1 MRNCQNVVRNCQLFL
16 KWPSINRQRY
26 IAQKFAEKR
35 GVVGVI
41 GCTDGSHIPV
51 ALVDEELATDL
62 FNRKG
67 FYSLILQAT
76 VDHVPLFTDVYVG
89 WPGSVHNGRVWRNS
103 PLKRQLD
110 IFMQSNYNNQDFI
123 LPGAHLLGD
132 AAYAS
137 TTTMIPPFKDNG
149 RLRYKHRRLNKRYSG
164 TRMTVE
170 CCYGM
175 VKGRFGS
182 LRFVNHRSLEV
193 QCQVIIACCILHN
206 YVMLGG
212 IPLNQQD
219 FPPEIP
225 NLHDAVVGN
234 AVGEANRSR
243 LMDQLMNL

>member
-1 MRNCQNVVRNCQLFL
+1 MRRKVLHSLYDDLKNYYPYFTQKLQGTGGQNVAPFLHVLCAVLYKLGRITSFRDAADLFGLAPSTVCEKLPIVVKMIIQILGPVFL
-16 KWPSINRQRY
+16 KWPSLNRQRY

-89 WPGSVHNGRVWRNS
+89 WPGSVHDGRVWRNS

-110 IFMQSNYNNQDFI
+110 VVMQSNYNNQDII

-132 AAYAS
+132 AAYA
-137 TTTMIPPFKDNG
+137 
-149 RLRYKHRRLNKRYSG
+149 
-164 TRMTVE
+164 
-170 CCYGM
+170 
-175 VKGRFGS
+175 
-182 LRFVNHRSLEV
+182 
-193 QCQVIIACCILHN
+193 
-206 YVMLGG
+206 
-212 IPLNQQD
+212 
-219 FPPEIP
+219 
-225 NLHDAVVGN
+225 
-234 AVGEANRSR
+234 
-243 LMDQLMNL
+243 